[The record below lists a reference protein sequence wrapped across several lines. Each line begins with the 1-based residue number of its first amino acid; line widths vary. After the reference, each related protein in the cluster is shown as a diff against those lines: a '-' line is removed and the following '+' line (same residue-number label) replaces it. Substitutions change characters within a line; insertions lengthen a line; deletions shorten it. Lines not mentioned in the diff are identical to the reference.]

1 MHLVNWKIANA
12 IRYRPELPRLCL
24 DRFKLEP
31 SLHSERC
38 LVNSCLVKAL
48 SRGTLRRLILL
59 TRKVF
64 NELDIDWN

>member
-48 SRGTLRRLILL
+48 G
-59 TRKVF
+59 
-64 NELDIDWN
+64 